1 MNLVNLKNCLLFW
14 FGDKLIVF
22 IFEITILVF
31 LVFALIRN
39 EIYRIER
46 EKGVASKVI
55 RGEISWGYLTAAFG
69 ILSLLSYKILALS
82 EFYKGYKVI
91 ITLFNEISFLYLCY
105 KNNWFRHK
113 IISLFSK
120 LKTEELKKAGEK

>member
-1 MNLVNLKNCLLFW
+1 MNLINLKKFLLFW
-14 FGDKLIVF
+14 FGDKLIIF

-46 EKGVASKVI
+46 KKGVASKVK
-55 RGEISWGYLTAAFG
+55 RNEISWGYLTAAFG

-105 KNNWFRHK
+105 FNNWLRNW
-113 IISLFSK
+113 IIGFYSK
-120 LKTEELKKAGEK
+120 LKIEEFKNAGEK

>member
-1 MNLVNLKNCLLFW
+1 MNLINLKNYLLFW
-14 FGDKLIVF
+14 FGDKLIIF

-82 EFYKGYKVI
+82 EFYRGYKVI
-91 ITLFNEISFLYLCY
+91 IILFNEISFLYLCY
-105 KNNWFRHK
+105 KNNWFRNK
-113 IISLFSK
+113 LIGLYSR
-120 LKTEELKKAGEK
+120 LKTEKLKNPWEK